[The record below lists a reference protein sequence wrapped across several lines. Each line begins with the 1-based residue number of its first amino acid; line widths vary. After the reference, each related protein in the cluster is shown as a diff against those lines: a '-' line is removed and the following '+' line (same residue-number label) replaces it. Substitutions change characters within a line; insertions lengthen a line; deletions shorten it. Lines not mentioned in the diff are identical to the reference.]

1 MVNLSLINL
10 YSAQKL
16 MYLYHIVPYG
26 QPQLLRVESSNFT
39 SIHIRWDRV
48 NCTEHN
54 GEIIGYNISYYPS
67 SHSNYKK
74 SDNILGTSA
83 MERQYVAT
91 QLTPLTNYTF
101 MVTAVSS
108 YNGSSFSLPASV
120 TYQTNRTSSKSSI
133 AFTDP

>member
-1 MVNLSLINL
+1 MIIYQIIIHCMAAPTGRPQSL
-10 YSAQKL
+10 
-16 MYLYHIVPYG
+16 H
-26 QPQLLRVESSNFT
+26 VESSRSNST
-39 SIHIRWDRV
+39 SIHFLWDRV
-48 NCTEHN
+48 NCTGRN

-67 SHSNYKK
+67 TYSSYKK
-74 SDNILGTSA
+74 FDNISGIST

-108 YNGSSFSLPASV
+108 YNDRSFSLPASV
-120 TYQTNRTSSKSSI
+120 TYQTNRMSGKSSI